1 MRRISRWTLA
11 FVGLLSASACKP
23 QVKAPD
29 VRPDSVAAA
38 PPAPVLG
45 APTDT
50 TPVLEDRSLALRGVW
65 QRIPE
70 FASGWTA
77 AYQFFSDG
85 RFVFHSSEMD
95 CQTRLASYSGR
106 WSVADTLM
114 SLVADTQTTR
124 EGGHMEEAMG
134 SCGSD
139 SSLEGATEETRPVTT
154 PRTTT
159 VYFQRPALVGG
170 RYHSMD
176 LQIDTL
182 VVAPAIRMV
191 LGKDTLYKMREDPEA
206 YP

>member
-1 MRRISRWTLA
+1 MRRTSLWTLA
-11 FVGLLSASACKP
+11 IVGLLGATGCKP
-23 QVKAPD
+23 QVKTSD
-29 VRPDSVAAA
+29 VRSDSVAVKAVA
-38 PPAPVLG
+38 SVVG

-106 WSVADTLM
+106 WSVADTLI

-124 EGGHMEEAMG
+124 EGGDLEEAMG

-139 SSLEGATEETRPVTT
+139 SSLEGATEETRPLTT

-159 VYFQRPALVGG
+159 AHFERPALVGG

-176 LQIDTL
+176 LHIDTL
-182 VVAPAIRMV
+182 IVAPAIRMV